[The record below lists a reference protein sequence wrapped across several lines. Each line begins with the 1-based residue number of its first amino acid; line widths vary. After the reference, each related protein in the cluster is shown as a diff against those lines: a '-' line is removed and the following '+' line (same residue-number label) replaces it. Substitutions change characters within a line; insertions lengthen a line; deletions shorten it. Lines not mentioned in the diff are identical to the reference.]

1 MFEYPKKNPPER
13 ETQKKNINKK
23 GRGVPNEFDNVIM
36 VAIVITCRANEKEE
50 ERKRGGGT
58 LTVYMLLV
66 HGMAMARTIRSLL
79 AAVYNNERS
88 HKHRFHVSSGEM
100 EG

>member
-1 MFEYPKKNPPER
+1 VFEYPKKNPPER

-50 ERKRGGGT
+50 ERKRGGGNSYG
-58 LTVYMLLV
+58 LYAPRSR
-66 HGMAMARTIRSLL
+66 HGDGEDYTI
-79 AAVYNNERS
+79 V
-88 HKHRFHVSSGEM
+88 VGSGV
-100 EG
+100 

>member
-1 MFEYPKKNPPER
+1 MRKKKR
-13 ETQKKNINKK
+13 EK
-23 GRGVPNEFDNVIM
+23 GRGE
-36 VAIVITCRANEKEE
+36 
-50 ERKRGGGT
+50 T